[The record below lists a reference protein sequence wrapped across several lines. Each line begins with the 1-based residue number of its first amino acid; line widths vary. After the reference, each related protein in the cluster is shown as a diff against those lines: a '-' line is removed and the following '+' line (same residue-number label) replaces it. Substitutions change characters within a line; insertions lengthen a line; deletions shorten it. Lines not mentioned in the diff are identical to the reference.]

1 MKKKPWKL
9 NMTCLSWDIGIPP
22 RTDAYDGE
30 LKYDYDSQKLFIN
43 DKSSWVELVEIP
55 NDDITRRQRRYPTI
69 CPNCG
74 APHNPNID
82 YCEYCGT
89 FF

>member
-1 MKKKPWKL
+1 
-9 NMTCLSWDIGIPP
+9 MTCLYSDMG
-22 RTDAYDGE
+22 RLLQTDDYEGK
-30 LKYDYDSQKLFIN
+30 LKYEYDSQKLFIN
-43 DKSSWVELVEIP
+43 DKGSWVELVEIP

-74 APHNPNID
+74 APHNPNNN